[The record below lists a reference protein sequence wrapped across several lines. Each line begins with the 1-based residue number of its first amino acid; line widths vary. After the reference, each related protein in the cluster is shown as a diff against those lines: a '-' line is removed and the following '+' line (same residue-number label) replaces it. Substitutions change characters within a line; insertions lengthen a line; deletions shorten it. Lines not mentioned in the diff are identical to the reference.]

1 MDTGKNHY
9 LKNILRFYAADYSRP
24 RLSCPLSALPLPAT
38 YQKSKR
44 GTVSRRYLVYLSGT
58 SYELLVQKSIS
69 APIITKTKAPIL

>member
-24 RLSCPLSALPLPAT
+24 RLSCPLSALPAT

-69 APIITKTKAPIL
+69 APIITKTKALIL